1 MARAAQRLAP
11 SQREANRA
19 HNRAD
24 DRIPAQSDQAL
35 SRAARDRSGRRPTTW
50 SSGGRTLTSA
60 GEARA
65 LRRGCETHA
74 QSSSS
79 FCEDRIIL
87 MPSRAL
93 FRRLSQAGIRQHII
107 IHLSDIHF
115 GSKHTFD
122 PSASAA
128 GDVPDERDYPT
139 LLDKLAADLTEED
152 PGCPVLFALTGDMA
166 QTGTYEELDRAET
179 FVKELTHIPLL
190 GTVHP
195 LEDVFI
201 VPGNHDVLFDS
212 ADIGK
217 RWQQWTDFPNRLR
230 GTHVDR
236 TTPWDLDAVEDRVD
250 DLGAVV
256 VTINSSIK
264 VQRGRIDQ
272 DRGLVEAKQIEVMAE
287 RLEAIEPDRLNSA
300 IRVALIHHHPV
311 LIPDLV
317 EPGRGYDAV
326 VNSAALLRILRR
338 FGFHL
343 LLHGHKHIRT
353 YLRRTTTRPIAKVNR
368 TQFS

>member
-1 MARAAQRLAP
+1 
-11 SQREANRA
+11 
-19 HNRAD
+19 
-24 DRIPAQSDQAL
+24 
-35 SRAARDRSGRRPTTW
+35 
-50 SSGGRTLTSA
+50 
-60 GEARA
+60 
-65 LRRGCETHA
+65 
-74 QSSSS
+74 
-79 FCEDRIIL
+79 

-217 RWQQWTDFPNRLR
+217 RWQQWTDFHNRLR